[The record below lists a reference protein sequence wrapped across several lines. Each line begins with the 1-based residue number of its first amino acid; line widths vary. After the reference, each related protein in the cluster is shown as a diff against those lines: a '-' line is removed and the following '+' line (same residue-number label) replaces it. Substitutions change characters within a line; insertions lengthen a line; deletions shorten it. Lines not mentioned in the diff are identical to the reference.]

1 MTLARP
7 TPPVPPG
14 LPGALD
20 GLQVIE
26 LCDELGVYTGKML
39 ADMGAEVIKIETP
52 EGDPTRRY
60 PPFVDDVEDPER
72 SLYFWHYNTSKRGVT
87 LNLDSEEGRGLF
99 LDLMHSADMFI
110 ESTTPGW
117 LASVG
122 LDWDDLHALNPALIM
137 VSITPFGRSGPRA
150 EEAATDL
157 TILAGGGPAWS
168 CGYDDHTLPPVRGG
182 GNQGYQTA
190 GHFAVMS
197 ALVALLHRDA
207 GGGGQHIDVNAHAAS
222 NVTTEA
228 GSYTWL
234 VAQDTVQRQTGRH
247 AGVNPSTPSQV
258 QCADGRWV
266 NSGVPPRRPE
276 TFAAMHQWMA
286 QLELLGEF
294 PLAPLLEAGAELD
307 QINLAELR
315 TNDALR
321 EIFSA
326 GRDALNFVASRV
338 SAFDFFS
345 GAQERGIQVGIIYS
359 PEEVLE
365 DPHFIERGFP
375 TPVEHTALDRTVT
388 YPGAPYRFE
397 KSPWRISRPAPQLGE
412 HNAEVYAAIGVGPN
426 RLERLRSE
434 GVI

>member
-247 AGVNPSTPSQV
+247 AGVNP
-258 QCADGRWV
+258 
-266 NSGVPPRRPE
+266 RRRRKCS
-276 TFAAMHQWMA
+276 
-286 QLELLGEF
+286 
-294 PLAPLLEAGAELD
+294 APTA
-307 QINLAELR
+307 
-315 TNDALR
+315 
-321 EIFSA
+321 
-326 GRDALNFVASRV
+326 
-338 SAFDFFS
+338 
-345 GAQERGIQVGIIYS
+345 VG
-359 PEEVLE
+359 
-365 DPHFIERGFP
+365 
-375 TPVEHTALDRTVT
+375 
-388 YPGAPYRFE
+388 
-397 KSPWRISRPAPQLGE
+397 
-412 HNAEVYAAIGVGPN
+412 
-426 RLERLRSE
+426 
-434 GVI
+434 

>member
-1 MTLARP
+1 
-7 TPPVPPG
+7 
-14 LPGALD
+14 
-20 GLQVIE
+20 
-26 LCDELGVYTGKML
+26 
-39 ADMGAEVIKIETP
+39 
-52 EGDPTRRY
+52 
-60 PPFVDDVEDPER
+60 
-72 SLYFWHYNTSKRGVT
+72 
-87 LNLDSEEGRGLF
+87 
-99 LDLMHSADMFI
+99 
-110 ESTTPGW
+110 
-117 LASVG
+117 
-122 LDWDDLHALNPALIM
+122 
-137 VSITPFGRSGPRA
+137 
-150 EEAATDL
+150 
-157 TILAGGGPAWS
+157 
-168 CGYDDHTLPPVRGG
+168 
-182 GNQGYQTA
+182 
-190 GHFAVMS
+190 
-197 ALVALLHRDA
+197 
-207 GGGGQHIDVNAHAAS
+207 
-222 NVTTEA
+222 
-228 GSYTWL
+228 
-234 VAQDTVQRQTGRH
+234 
-247 AGVNPSTPSQV
+247 
-258 QCADGRWV
+258 
-266 NSGVPPRRPE
+266 
-276 TFAAMHQWMA
+276 MHQWMA